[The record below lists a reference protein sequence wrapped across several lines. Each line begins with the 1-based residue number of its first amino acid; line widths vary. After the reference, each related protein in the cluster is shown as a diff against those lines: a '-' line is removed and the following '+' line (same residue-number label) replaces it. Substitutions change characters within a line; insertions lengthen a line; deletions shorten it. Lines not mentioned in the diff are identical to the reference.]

1 MKIYI
6 SIILIT
12 LTSSVLYSHC
22 QVPCGIYDDASRIIQ
37 IREDINTIQKAIKNI
52 TELSNNKTVPKD
64 LNQLVRWINTKEEH
78 SQHIL
83 SIPINQYLSKN
94 DIQTI
99 AKLINEFFEGKR
111 FAS

>member
-37 IREDINTIQKAIKNI
+37 IREDINTIQKAIKNDPVHGKFI
-52 TELSNNKTVPKD
+52 DNMSIID
-64 LNQLVRWINTKEEH
+64 LLMNEGHRSQKIINDC
-78 SQHIL
+78 
-83 SIPINQYLSKN
+83 INQP
-94 DIQTI
+94 
-99 AKLINEFFEGKR
+99 
-111 FAS
+111 